1 VARVV
6 LGVGGS
12 IAAYKAVDLASKL
25 VQAGHEVTVVLTR
38 NATRFVTPLSFGA
51 LTHRP
56 VFTDEAW
63 WKEDGPAAHLA
74 ATEAA
79 QAFVVAPCTADLIG
93 KFANGIADEIVS
105 STYLGAACPTFVAP
119 AMNQRMWKHP
129 RVAANVE
136 RLRGDGVTV
145 VAPGTGFLAEG
156 PPGVGRMAEPAEI
169 LKALEPHLGKR

>member
-1 VARVV
+1 MARLV

-25 VQAGHEVTVVLTR
+25 VQAGHDVTVVLTR

-51 LTHRP
+51 LTHRT
-56 VFTDEAW
+56 VFTDDEW
-63 WKEDGPAAHLA
+63 WKESGPAAHLA

-79 QAFVVAPCTADLIG
+79 HAFVVAPCTADLIG

-105 STYLGAACPTFVAP
+105 STYLGAACPTWIAP
-119 AMNQRMWKHP
+119 AMNQRMWKHA
-129 RVAANVE
+129 RVAENLE
-136 RLRGDGVTV
+136 RLRGDGVHV

-156 PPGVGRMAEPAEI
+156 PPGIGRMAEPAEI
-169 LKALEPHLGKR
+169 LKVLEPHLAGR